1 MHMITKP
8 ILIFNICYY
17 DREQQNHRASGICDL
32 AVGETDASV
41 LGSMAAAAVFSEL
54 SRCSVEISDEI
65 VLLLYFILEN
75 SCMFVLPEGDDTV
88 SW

>member
-1 MHMITKP
+1 
-8 ILIFNICYY
+8 
-17 DREQQNHRASGICDL
+17 
-32 AVGETDASV
+32 
-41 LGSMAAAAVFSEL
+41 MAAAAVFSEL